1 MAEQTSRVN
10 ASYLIATFI
19 DYDQP
24 TAPYE
29 GDAIQIS
36 LCGDVLFIYHGKL
49 TEEKDHSTF
58 AHGDNAIGVDAQE
71 FYETLGAILRRG
83 DRHNHDRANEGT
95 LPIND
100 PAWTVTPTTAHLPAT
115 RRRA

>member
-1 MAEQTSRVN
+1 MSEQTGRVN
-10 ASYLIATFI
+10 QSQLIATFI

-49 TEEKDHSTF
+49 TEEKQRSTF
-58 AHGDNAIGVDAQE
+58 EHGDNAIGVDAQE

-83 DRHNHDRANEGT
+83 DRHNHDRAVEGT
-95 LPIND
+95 LKADD
-100 PAWTVTPTTAHLPAT
+100 PAWTVTPVMSHVPGT